1 MAGEPQDDCL
11 FCKIVAGQIPA
22 TIVRET
28 DTTVAF
34 RDINPQ
40 APTHVLVIPK
50 AHHKDAAALA
60 AEAPQLAADVLR
72 ETQAVADDEKLDSY
86 RTVFNTGSGAG
97 QTVWHAHAHVLGGR
111 GLEWPPD
118 NPDRTGPPPT
128 MSVRELV
135 VLGTASQVP
144 TRHRNHNGYLLRWDG
159 EGILFDPGEGT
170 QRQMLRAGVAAHDLN
185 RICVTHFHGDHS
197 LGLAG
202 VIQRINLDRVPH
214 EITAHY
220 PRSGQRFFERLR
232 YATAY
237 RETVALTE
245 VPVAADGPLAV
256 TPAYTL
262 DARRLSHP
270 VESYGYRLTEPDG
283 RRMLP
288 ERLAAHGITGPDV
301 GRIQRDGSLGGVAL
315 DEVSEVRRGQRFAFV
330 MDTRLCEGVHAL
342 AEDSDLLVIEST
354 FLDEDET
361 LATDHGHLTAGQAAR
376 VARDAGVRHLVL
388 THFSQ
393 RYSDPEEFERQAR
406 AAGYA
411 GELTVARDLTRV
423 PVPKRR

>member
-1 MAGEPQDDCL
+1 
-11 FCKIVAGQIPA
+11 
-22 TIVRET
+22 
-28 DTTVAF
+28 
-34 RDINPQ
+34 
-40 APTHVLVIPK
+40 
-50 AHHKDAAALA
+50 
-60 AEAPQLAADVLR
+60 
-72 ETQAVADDEKLDSY
+72 
-86 RTVFNTGSGAG
+86 
-97 QTVWHAHAHVLGGR
+97 
-111 GLEWPPD
+111 
-118 NPDRTGPPPT
+118 

-245 VPVAADGPLAV
+245 APVAADGPLAV

>member
-1 MAGEPQDDCL
+1 
-11 FCKIVAGQIPA
+11 
-22 TIVRET
+22 
-28 DTTVAF
+28 
-34 RDINPQ
+34 
-40 APTHVLVIPK
+40 
-50 AHHKDAAALA
+50 
-60 AEAPQLAADVLR
+60 
-72 ETQAVADDEKLDSY
+72 
-86 RTVFNTGSGAG
+86 
-97 QTVWHAHAHVLGGR
+97 
-111 GLEWPPD
+111 
-118 NPDRTGPPPT
+118 

-220 PRSGQRFFERLR
+220 PRSGKRFFDRLR

-237 RETVALTE
+237 RETVGLTE
-245 VPVAADGPLAV
+245 VPVDADGVLAT
-256 TPAYTL
+256 TPAYTFE
-262 DARRLSHP
+262 ARRLSHP
-270 VESYGYRLTEPDG
+270 VESFGYRLVEPDG

-288 ERLAAHGITGPDV
+288 ERLAAHGIKGPDV
-301 GRIQRDGSLGGVAL
+301 GRIQRDGSLGGVPLEA
-315 DEVSEVRRGQRFAFV
+315 VSEVRPGQRFAFV

-342 AEDSDLLVIEST
+342 AEGCDLLVIEST
-354 FLDEDET
+354 FLGEDEP
-361 LATDHGHLTAGQAAR
+361 LAVEHGHLTAGQAAR

-393 RYSDPEEFERQAR
+393 RYTGPEEFERQAR
-406 AAGYA
+406 AAGFD
-411 GELTVARDLTRV
+411 GELTVAYDLLRV

>member
-1 MAGEPQDDCL
+1 
-11 FCKIVAGQIPA
+11 
-22 TIVRET
+22 
-28 DTTVAF
+28 
-34 RDINPQ
+34 
-40 APTHVLVIPK
+40 
-50 AHHKDAAALA
+50 
-60 AEAPQLAADVLR
+60 
-72 ETQAVADDEKLDSY
+72 
-86 RTVFNTGSGAG
+86 
-97 QTVWHAHAHVLGGR
+97 
-111 GLEWPPD
+111 
-118 NPDRTGPPPT
+118 

-220 PRSGQRFFERLR
+220 PRSGQRFFDRLR

-245 VPVAADGPLAV
+245 APVDTDGPVAR
-256 TPAYTL
+256 TPGYTL
-262 DARRLSHP
+262 QARRLSHP

-288 ERLAAHGITGPDV
+288 DRLAAHGITGPDI
-301 GRIQRDGSLGGVAL
+301 GRLQRDGVLDGVRL
-315 DEVSEVRRGQRFAFV
+315 EDVSEPRRGQSFAFV
-330 MDTRLCEGVHAL
+330 MDTRLCDGVHAL
-342 AEDSDLLVIEST
+342 AEGCDLLVIEST
-354 FLDEDET
+354 FLDEDED
-361 LATDHGHLTAGQAAR
+361 LAADHGHLTAGQAAR
-376 VARDAGVRHLVL
+376 AARDAGVHHLVL

-393 RYSDPEEFERQAR
+393 RYSEPGAFERQAR
-406 AAGYA
+406 AAGFD
-411 GELTVARDLTRV
+411 GELTVAHDLLRV
-423 PVPKRR
+423 PLPKRR